1 MSRAIAPVADRI
13 LKRHAEAKRLRDDS
27 GDEAVT
33 KAAKERLEQIT
44 LFKADME
51 SFVRVYAFLSQIF
64 DYGNTDIEKRFLFY
78 KHLLPL
84 LDFRRDLEQIDLG
97 QVVLTHHTL
106 KRGAGQNLNL
116 ANGEAGKLEPMT
128 DVGKG
133 QVQDKQK
140 ARLSEIIQKVND
152 LFEGQL
158 SADDKLQFV
167 QMLKT
172 KMLENSA
179 LQQQAQSNAE
189 PQFQNSPDLR
199 PAMLDAIIDA
209 SDAQQTM
216 STQAINSEKLR
227 EALLDIL
234 LGPGQLYAALKAQN
248 MPTQSPPSR

>member
-1 MSRAIAPVADRI
+1 MYIALSDDKTISHENAKKFIASFASRFSIDNPLTVNLDTQ
-13 LKRHAEAKRLRDDS
+13 KLRD
-27 GDEAVT
+27 
-33 KAAKERLEQIT
+33 KEYISNMSKYYYTNIIYYREGLPWQI
-44 LFKADME
+44 
-51 SFVRVYAFLSQIF
+51 
-64 DYGNTDIEKRFLFY
+64 
-78 KHLLPL
+78 
-84 LDFRRDLEQIDLG
+84 
-97 QVVLTHHTL
+97 
-106 KRGAGQNLNL
+106 
-116 ANGEAGKLEPMT
+116 
-128 DVGKG
+128 
-133 QVQDKQK
+133 QDKQK